1 MRRLVVPLVLA
12 SSLALGAGLL
22 VGPAA
27 VADPLPRAAQAVQAV
42 QAVQG
47 SGGAESVP
55 PSTLAPRIDYV
66 GLATLAFGVA
76 KKLYACEDLANQG
89 LECLKEPTIKDVLN
103 RLNEIEAQMAR
114 NQAQTMR
121 AIDSLQRSI
130 DGEALAKAVK
140 DLSPVEAHIFEAAK
154 AWEALSDCADEAVK
168 SGATCRGYNG
178 ARTQALPVAEG
189 MALSREFFL
198 DQMGK
203 ISLTIEQATQFFAGT
218 RSISGRDGLLHAL
231 WRSAKRQQDRD
242 SGAVSPAELPLQPV
256 VVTPSLAATFLP
268 TMTYYRDMM
277 FLYGALRP
285 AAKEL
290 KQQTSRA
297 QSEANLAEG
306 NIFSTSTRWTV
317 AGAFG
322 YYRIPDVPKGAL
334 AYVGKDGKLY
344 KLTQGEGKGARL
356 TAGVLQD
363 LGKRIA
369 DYGYNAD
376 VMGNDPMLLPNG
388 GRFSV
393 IEKVKKRDN
402 AYYSGKYA
410 ICASNASTRGCDPNL
425 DGVRRQTFEIGH
437 DQALGSTDS
446 YGNVMKERWA
456 TMRILSDKA
465 DWASLEESY
474 ENASAGKCDLRGN
487 PPYGVWNVRFR
498 STFDRLVAGKY
509 ATYDWMT
516 VYYGYSTRYGVTP
529 DCVGPGV
536 YLPETHGDPYSL
548 VDRGTPAGILVK

>member
-1 MRRLVVPLVLA
+1 MRRVAALA
-12 SSLALGAGLL
+12 SLVATATLVAGLITGAP
-22 VGPAA
+22 VAAGSSPAQEPA
-27 VADPLPRAAQAVQAV
+27 LASAAPA
-42 QAVQG
+42 
-47 SGGAESVP
+47 SGA
-55 PSTLAPRIDYV
+55 PSPRIDYV
-66 GLATLAFGVA
+66 GLATMAFGVA

-168 SGATCRGYNG
+168 KAATCRGYNG
-178 ARTQALPVAEG
+178 ARTRALPVAEG

-242 SGAVSPAELPLQPV
+242 SGAASPAELPLQPV

-297 QSEANLAEG
+297 QSEANLADS
-306 NIFSTSTRWTV
+306 NIFSAATRWTV

-344 KLTQGEGKGARL
+344 KLTRGQGKGARL

-369 DYGYNAD
+369 DYGYSAD

-388 GRFSV
+388 GRFGV

-402 AYYSGKYA
+402 AYYSSKYA
-410 ICASNASTRGCDPNL
+410 ICASNASIRGCDPNL

-437 DQALGSTDS
+437 DQALGSKDS

-456 TMRILSDKA
+456 TMRILGDKA
-465 DWASLEESY
+465 DWASLVEAYRSG
-474 ENASAGKCDLRGN
+474 SSGVCDLRGN
-487 PPYGVWNVRFR
+487 PAYGVWNVRFK

-509 ATYDWMT
+509 ATYDWTT
-516 VYYGYSTRYGVTP
+516 VYYGYSNRFSVTP
-529 DCVGPGV
+529 DCIGPGV
-536 YLPETHGDPYSL
+536 YLSETHGEPYSL
-548 VDRGTPAGILVK
+548 VDRGTPAGILAGR